1 MMLLALCLILTGTVV
16 HGHHHHEPAD
26 DKVDVTAVCGR
37 DRSICDPEFDKQ
49 HKPQYNLIWNNIVN
63 QGQMLNSARTDF
75 SESPANVKTDHYIIL
90 NTTTKSH
97 DDLAEKSTTSEPN
110 SRNPRLSSA
119 GSSIEMMQKNFKELF
134 MHTRHDKVST
144 RLKNLTRHGI
154 IDRLSHYTLETTTQ
168 EFFAKAPNGEVVQG
182 MNIVGVI
189 PGRNRNKP
197 GDEIILIGAHYDSDA
212 NTPGVDDNGSGV
224 VAMLEI
230 ARILSPYMGQL
241 SSSVFLVAFDLEENG
256 ILGSLAFVNNYL
268 IPNELVSKRTHFLG
282 AYILEMVLNYDNS
295 SQSQILPLDMVLAV
309 PESALW
315 LQMNGN
321 RGDFVG
327 LWSRKVLDYQISNA
341 FTESWRK
348 VNEERNRTGIHTILP
363 DLKLYNFDAAIPRD
377 PLLLSTVR
385 YRAFFNSDHASFWT
399 HRSPE
404 YSDYLSAVLITDMG
418 AHRGN
423 MRACYHEFCDDGRHL
438 TGENLE
444 FMKRITDAVANSVLK
459 LSS

>member
-1 MMLLALCLILTGTVV
+1 MIFSAVFLTITVV
-16 HGHHHHEPAD
+16 QAGSQTVTKD
-26 DKVDVTAVCGR
+26 TIDVNAVCGH

-49 HKPQYNLIWNNIVN
+49 HKSQFNRIWKNIVN
-63 QGQMLNSARTDF
+63 QEQILNSPRND
-75 SESPANVKTDHYIIL
+75 SPDLPEVKAGHYIIL
-90 NTTTKSH
+90 NSTTKTYGESS
-97 DDLAEKSTTSEPN
+97 EKSSDVEPS
-110 SRNPRLSSA
+110 SRNPRRSA
-119 GSSIEMMQKNFKELF
+119 PGSSTEMMRKHFSELF
-134 MHTRHDKVST
+134 MHTRHDEVST

-168 EFFAKAPNGEVVQG
+168 EFFAKAPSGQVLQG
-182 MNIVGVI
+182 VNIVGVI

-197 GDEIILIGAHYDSDA
+197 GDEIILIGAHYDTDA

-230 ARILSPYMGQL
+230 ARMLSPYMGQL
-241 SSSVFLVAFDLEENG
+241 SSTVFLVAFDLEERG

-268 IPNELVSKRTHFLG
+268 IPNELVSKRSHFTG
-282 AYILEMVLNYDNS
+282 AYILEMVLNYDNTT
-295 SQSQILPLDMVLAV
+295 QSQILPLDMVMAV

-315 LQMNGN
+315 LQLNGN

-327 LWSRKVLDYQISNA
+327 MWSRKVLDYQIANA

-348 VNEERNRTGIHTILP
+348 VNEERNRTGISTILP
-363 DLKLYNFDAAIPRD
+363 HVKMYAFDAAIPRD

-399 HRSPE
+399 HRSTE

-423 MRACYHEFCDDGRHL
+423 MRACYHEFCDDGRLL
-438 TGENLE
+438 TSENLE
-444 FMKRITDAVANSVLK
+444 FMKRITDSVADAVLK
-459 LSS
+459 LSSK